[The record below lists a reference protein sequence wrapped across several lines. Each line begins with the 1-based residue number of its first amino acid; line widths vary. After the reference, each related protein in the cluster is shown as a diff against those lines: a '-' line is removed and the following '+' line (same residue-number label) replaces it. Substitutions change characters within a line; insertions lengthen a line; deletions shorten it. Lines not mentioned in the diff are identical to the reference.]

1 MAQLKKKAVLLIGA
15 LMLLLGMG
23 MNLQYALDDYGLAEN
38 NGVIAIWAQQT
49 KTGDD
54 GSGTDGDGYSC
65 KVTLICKDRDG
76 NVNGS
81 VSCSGKEN
89 CERNTFSGYVQCDDK
104 ESVRCD

>member
-1 MAQLKKKAVLLIGA
+1 MKEKSSVVNRCI
-15 LMLLLGMG
+15 
-23 MNLQYALDDYGLAEN
+23 D
-38 NGVIAIWAQQT
+38 
-49 KTGDD
+49 
-54 GSGTDGDGYSC
+54 
-65 KVTLICKDRDG
+65 VTPRYG